1 MLGQIAYSADKTNE
15 FVVEWII
22 MTRLIGKPLRSSLK
36 IDDIQPKLNIEQQK
50 LIINQL
56 VQCIRQFHFNI
67 PRSNLIVNYQIN
79 GQIGPDSDG
88 MGPWNNYK
96 DY

>member
-36 IDDIQPKLNIEQQK
+36 IDDI
-50 LIINQL
+50 
-56 VQCIRQFHFNI
+56 
-67 PRSNLIVNYQIN
+67 
-79 GQIGPDSDG
+79 
-88 MGPWNNYK
+88 
-96 DY
+96 